1 MNYTKDSIKID
12 PAKEVEKITS
22 KLREDVTK
30 KLKKRG
36 AVVGISGGI
45 DSSVVLA
52 LCAKAFG
59 PDRVFGVMMP
69 ENDSNPDS
77 LELAKKLSEKFNT
90 KYVVENMTE
99 ALAGFGCYKR
109 RDEAIKK
116 VFPEFNSNY
125 KAKITLPTNLMEKE
139 TLNVFQLTIIAP
151 DGKTKSERI
160 PLKEYLQIV
169 AASNFK
175 QRSRMCMLYYHAEAR
190 NYAVI
195 GTGNKN
201 EHEQGFFVKYGDGG
215 ADIKP
220 IAHLFKT
227 QVFQLA
233 DYLGV
238 PEEIRQRTPTTD
250 TYSAEQTQEEF
261 FYRVPFDIL
270 DRVWF
275 GWEQGIPS
283 KNIAQ
288 ALELTEENVKSI
300 VNDTQRKIRTTEY
313 LRMEPI

>member
-1 MNYTKDSIKID
+1 MSFSKDSIKIN
-12 PAKEVEKITS
+12 PEVETENIVN
-22 KLREDVTK
+22 KLRHDMTQ
-30 KLKKRG
+30 KLKRRG

-59 PDRVFGVMMP
+59 SKKVIGLMLP
-69 ENDSNPDS
+69 EKDSSADS
-77 LELAKKLSEKFNT
+77 TSLAIQLAEKFNIEYIT
-90 KYVVENMTE
+90 EDLTE
-99 ALAGFGCYKR
+99 ALAGFGVYKR

-116 VFPEFNSNY
+116 VFPEYDSSY
-125 KAKITLPTNLMEKE
+125 KAKIGLPQNINKDTINA
-139 TLNVFQLTIIAP
+139 FYLTIISS
-151 DGKTKSERI
+151 GGEEKSTRL
-160 PLKEYLQIV
+160 PLAEYLQIV

-175 QRSRMCMLYYHAEAR
+175 QRSRMSMLYYHAEKR

-227 QVFQLA
+227 HVFQLA
-233 DYLGV
+233 EYLDI
-238 PEEIRQRTPTTD
+238 PLEIQKRTPTTD

-261 FYRVPFDIL
+261 FFKLPFDIL
-270 DRVWF
+270 DIIWYGMENNVPV
-275 GWEQGIPS
+275 EEIAKALDLSTDQI
-283 KNIAQ
+283 KNVMKDI
-288 ALELTEENVKSI
+288 E
-300 VNDTQRKIRTTEY
+300 RKYTTTEY
-313 LRMEPI
+313 LRMEPL

>member
-1 MNYTKDSIKID
+1 MNFSKDSINID
-12 PAKEVEKITS
+12 PVKEVEEITS
-22 KLREDVTK
+22 KLRDDVTK

-52 LCAKAFG
+52 LCSKTFG
-59 PDRVFGVMMP
+59 QDRVLGVMMP

-77 LELAKKLSEKFNT
+77 LELAKKLSLKFNT

-99 ALAGFGCYKR
+99 AVAGFGCYKR
-109 RDEAIKK
+109 RDEAIKN
-116 VFPEFNSNY
+116 VFPEFNSSY
-125 KAKITLPTNLMEKE
+125 KAKIILPTNLLEKE
-139 TLNVFQLTIIAP
+139 TLNVFHLTIIAP
-151 DGKTKSERI
+151 DGKEKSERL

-175 QRSRMCMLYYHAEAR
+175 QRSRMCMLYFHAESR

-233 DYLGV
+233 EYLQV
-238 PEEIRQRTPTTD
+238 PEEIRKRTPTTD

-261 FYRVPFDIL
+261 FYRVPFGIL

-275 GWEQGIPS
+275 GWEKGVPS
-283 KNIAQ
+283 KTIATT
-288 ALELTEENVKSI
+288 LELTEENVKSI
-300 VNDTQRKIRTTEY
+300 INDTQRKIRTTEY
-313 LRMEPI
+313 LRMEPL

>member
-1 MNYTKDSIKID
+1 MNFTKDSIKID
-12 PAKEVEKITS
+12 PAKEFEKISS
-22 KLREDVTK
+22 KLKDDVVK

-52 LCAKAFG
+52 ICAKTFG
-59 PDRVFGVMMP
+59 PDRVLGVMMP

-77 LELAKKLSEKFNT
+77 LELAKKLSAKYNT
-90 KYVVENMTE
+90 NYIVENMTD
-99 ALAGFGCYKR
+99 ALSGFGCYKR
-109 RDEAIKK
+109 RDEAIKN

-125 KAKITLPTNLMEKE
+125 KAKITLPTNLLEKE
-139 TLNVFQLTIIAP
+139 SLNVFHLTIIAP
-151 DGKTKSERI
+151 DGKTKSERL

-175 QRSRMCMLYYHAEAR
+175 QRSRMSMLYYHAEAR
-190 NYAVI
+190 NFAVI

-233 DYLGV
+233 EYLEV

-275 GWEQGIPS
+275 GWEKGVPS
-283 KNIAQ
+283 KEIAE
-288 ALELTEENVKSI
+288 ALGLTKENVESI
-300 VNDTQRKIRTTEY
+300 INDTQRKIRTTEY
-313 LRMEPI
+313 LRMEPL

>member
-1 MNYTKDSIKID
+1 MKFTKESININ
-12 PAKEVEKITS
+12 PAKEFEKITS
-22 KLREDVTK
+22 KLKEDVTK

-52 LCAKAFG
+52 LCAKTFG
-59 PDRVFGVMMP
+59 SERVLGVMMP

-77 LELAKKLSEKFNT
+77 LELAKKLSTKFNT

-99 ALAGFGCYKR
+99 ALEGFGCYRR
-109 RDEAIKK
+109 RDEAIKN
-116 VFPEFNSNY
+116 VFPEFKNNY
-125 KAKITLPTNLMEKE
+125 KAKITLPTNLLEKE
-139 TLNVFQLTIIAP
+139 TLNIFHLTIITP
-151 DGKTKSERI
+151 DDKIRSERL
-160 PLKEYLQIV
+160 PLSEYLQIV

-175 QRSRMCMLYYHAEAR
+175 QRSRMSMLYYHAEAK

-233 DYLGV
+233 DYLEV
-238 PEEIRQRTPTTD
+238 PEEIRRRTPTTD

-261 FYRVPFDIL
+261 FFRVPFGIL

-275 GWEQGIPS
+275 GWEQGVPS
-283 KNIAQ
+283 KKIAE
-288 ALELTEENVKSI
+288 ALELTEENVESI
-300 VNDTQRKIRTTEY
+300 INDTQRKIRTTKY
-313 LRMEPI
+313 LRMEPL

>member
-1 MNYTKDSIKID
+1 MNFRKDSINID
-12 PAKEVEKITS
+12 PVKVTEEIIS
-22 KLREDVTK
+22 KLKENVTK

-59 PDRVFGVMMP
+59 PERVLGIMMP

-77 LELAKKLSEKFNT
+77 LELAKKLSAKFNT

-99 ALAGFGCYKR
+99 AVAGFGCYKR
-109 RDEAIKK
+109 RDEAIKC

-125 KAKITLPTNLMEKE
+125 KAKIILPTNLMEKE
-139 TLNVFQLTIIAP
+139 TLNVFHLTIIAP
-151 DGKTKSERI
+151 DGKEKSERI

-175 QRSRMCMLYYHAEAR
+175 QRSRMCMLYYHAESR

-233 DYLGV
+233 DYLEV
-238 PEEIRQRTPTTD
+238 PEEICKRTPTTD

-261 FYRVPFDIL
+261 FYRVPFDVL

-275 GWEQGIPS
+275 GWEKGFPATEIASALGLS
-283 KNIAQ
+283 K
-288 ALELTEENVKSI
+288 ENVESI
-300 VNDTQRKIRTTEY
+300 IHDTQRKIRTTEY
-313 LRMEPI
+313 LRMEPL

>member
-1 MNYTKDSIKID
+1 MNFSKDSINID
-12 PAKEVEKITS
+12 PVKEVEEITS
-22 KLREDVTK
+22 KLKDDVTK

-52 LCAKAFG
+52 LCAKTFG
-59 PDRVFGVMMP
+59 PERVLGIMMP

-77 LELAKKLSEKFNT
+77 LELAKKLSAKFKT

-99 ALAGFGCYKR
+99 AVAGFGCYKR
-109 RDEAIKK
+109 RDEAIKN
-116 VFPEFNSNY
+116 VFPEFNSSY
-125 KAKITLPTNLMEKE
+125 KAKIILPTNLLEKE

-151 DGKTKSERI
+151 DGKEKSERL

-175 QRSRMCMLYYHAEAR
+175 QRSRMCMLYYHAESR

-233 DYLGV
+233 EYLEV
-238 PEEIRQRTPTTD
+238 PEEIRKRTPTTD

-261 FYRVPFDIL
+261 FYRVPFSIL

-275 GWEQGIPS
+275 GWEKGIPS
-283 KNIAQ
+283 KTIAQ
-288 ALELTEENVKSI
+288 ALELTEENVESI
-300 VNDTQRKIRTTEY
+300 IHDTQRKIRTTEY
-313 LRMEPI
+313 LRMEPL

>member
-1 MNYTKDSIKID
+1 MNFSKDSINID
-12 PAKEVEKITS
+12 PVKEVEEITS
-22 KLREDVTK
+22 KLKDDVTK

-52 LCAKAFG
+52 LCAKTFG
-59 PDRVFGVMMP
+59 PERVLGIMMP

-77 LELAKKLSEKFNT
+77 LELAKKLSAKFNT

-99 ALAGFGCYKR
+99 AVAGFGCYNR
-109 RDEAIKK
+109 RDEAIKN
-116 VFPEFNSNY
+116 VFPEFNINY
-125 KAKITLPTNLMEKE
+125 KAKIILPTNLLEKE

-151 DGKTKSERI
+151 DGKEKSERL

-175 QRSRMCMLYYHAEAR
+175 QRSRMCMLYYHAESM

-233 DYLGV
+233 EYLEV
-238 PEEIRQRTPTTD
+238 PEEIRKRTPTTD

-261 FYRVPFDIL
+261 FYRVPFAIL

-275 GWEQGIPS
+275 GWEKGVQAEEIANALGLS
-283 KNIAQ
+283 K
-288 ALELTEENVKSI
+288 ENVESI
-300 VNDTQRKIRTTEY
+300 IHDTQRKIRTTEY
-313 LRMEPI
+313 LRMDPL